1 MAINPLLKP
10 QSSLDYL
17 NQSPMPSGASS
28 GATTSTI
35 LTPPKPPI
43 SPTFSPNTQS
53 GGGSWTSPQIAQA
66 TPAPTIAQA
75 YQAPAQNLLA
85 TPENQ
90 TQRRNLDGS
99 IASVQAP
106 AIDFSQDALTPQANV
121 SGSVGAMLGQV
132 QPAQKP
138 FVNTYWDPGLGR
150 YVEGNMETDRPWEKY
165 GLGSANALYN
175 TDPQTLRA
183 LQQRNTIGGQYGE
196 YLQSQIKPLDEEAIR
211 RQTIDRFQAE
221 IDAMNRYYAEK
232 TAGELA
238 REQEAGRA
246 RVGTR
251 TAISARRGML
261 GGDFGDAARETVVRY
276 NQDVENRIVNLNEKE
291 RIFQELQMRGAA
303 TKAAEAAIDKAK
315 AELESAYEKSQK
327 WQEKIK
333 GEIQERVTNRLAA
346 LALDGTEMTDDD
358 YQKIA
363 RELGID
369 VDTVKA
375 TALAM
380 RPTAEKP
387 LVVDGV
393 AYQRQ
398 ADGTYKAIT
407 PSDGEKPLIVGGVA
421 YQRQPDGSYSP
432 ITPTEA
438 QKPLVV
444 DGVIYER
451 DASGN
456 YVAKTPTQ
464 GTGTK
469 APETVKINGVDS
481 VWDGEKFVPV
491 TVQST
496 APTAQKTAQVAEIK
510 RLAQE
515 LLASEDALG
524 NAVGA
529 ISNRIPVI
537 KGSTQD
543 FIDKTNRLKALLTTD
558 NIGLLKGVLSDS
570 DMRLLERI
578 GTSLNLGG
586 SEEGFKAEL
595 NRIVNTQP
603 LLEVSPSQGVRI
615 PQSALDEA
623 RRSNPTLTEEE
634 IVNLLSPDFPS
645 VGGDT
650 KPATA
655 VKTGALSQRFESSG
669 DPGAIGYDST
679 GGWSYGTYQLA
690 HNNAKRFVEQ
700 SPYSSAFAG
709 VPFNSQAWR
718 DTWKRVAKQDP
729 QGFANAQQAYI
740 ERTHLQPQI
749 TKLASQGVDLNRFS
763 PVMREVVFST
773 AVQHGPGNDVVEKA
787 VKKVGPNAPEDALI
801 KAIYEER
808 WAGGKRFASSTPRVR
823 QAVYNRFFGPRGEL
837 NTALSQLA

>member
-1 MAINPLLKP
+1 MATLA
-10 QSSLDYL
+10 SSLLAPL
-17 NQSPMPSGASS
+17 NPVLGGVIEATNSFVRGSLKTPAQKVSTPKQVSLGPYPSSAS
-28 GATTSTI
+28 
-35 LTPPKPPI
+35 LEPI
-43 SPTFSPNTQS
+43 SALSVPATA
-53 GGGSWTSPQIAQA
+53 QITALRG
-66 TPAPTIAQA
+66 TPAP
-75 YQAPAQNLLA
+75 APAQA
-85 TPENQ
+85 K
-90 TQRRNLDGS
+90 
-99 IASVQAP
+99 AP
-106 AIDFSQDALTPQANV
+106 VPAPVPAPQPTYDFSQDALTPQANV
-121 SGSVGAMLGQV
+121 SGSVDAMLGQV

-138 FVNTYWDPGLGR
+138 FVNTYWDPGLGK

-175 TDPQTLRA
+175 TDPNTLRA

-196 YLQSQIKPLDEEAIR
+196 YIQSQIKPIDEEAIR
-211 RQTIDRFQAE
+211 RQTMDRFQAE

-238 REQEAGRA
+238 REQEAGRG

-261 GGDFGDAARETVVRY
+261 GGDFGDSARETVVRY
-276 NQDVENRIVNLNEKE
+276 NQDVENRIQNLNEKE

-303 TKAAEAAIDKAK
+303 TEAAEKAIDKAK
-315 AELESAYEKSQK
+315 KELESAYDKSQK

-333 GEIQERVTNRLAA
+333 GEIQERVTNRLSA
-346 LALDGTEMTDDD
+346 LALDGEEMSDDD
-358 YQKIA
+358 YARIA
-363 RELGID
+363 TELGID

-380 RPTAEKP
+380 RPEAEKP
-387 LVVDGV
+387 LIVGGV

-407 PSDGEKPLIVGGVA
+407 PSEGEKPLIVGGVA
-421 YQRQPDGSYSP
+421 YQKQPDGSYSP

-438 QKPLVV
+438 QKPIVV

-451 DASGN
+451 DAQGN

-469 APETVKINGVDS
+469 APETTKINGVDS

-491 TVQST
+491 KVQPAT
-496 APTAQKTAQVAEIK
+496 PTAQKTAQVAEIK

-515 LLASEDALG
+515 LLDSEDALG

-586 SEEGFKAEL
+586 SEEGFRAEL
-595 NRIVNTQP
+595 NRIITTQP
-603 LLEVSPSQGVRI
+603 LPEASPSQAVRI

-650 KPATA
+650 NPATGGNTPYL
-655 VKTGALSQRFESSG
+655 KTMGAITGIDGSPLWKHGLDIDLKIG
-669 DPGAIGYDST
+669 DPVKSPISGTVIATKTSPKGFGKQVRVKGDDGNEYWFSHLDGFDVNAGAKI
-679 GGWSYGTYQLA
+679 
-690 HNNAKRFVEQ
+690 
-700 SPYSSAFAG
+700 
-709 VPFNSQAWR
+709 
-718 DTWKRVAKQDP
+718 
-729 QGFANAQQAYI
+729 
-740 ERTHLQPQI
+740 
-749 TKLASQGVDLNRFS
+749 
-763 PVMREVVFST
+763 
-773 AVQHGPGNDVVEKA
+773 
-787 VKKVGPNAPEDALI
+787 KVGQVLGRGGNTGSVIPMGGGDGSHLDLTVKDKNGKYIPPREI
-801 KAIYEER
+801 K
-808 WAGGKRFASSTPRVR
+808 KMLDKVM
-823 QAVYNRFFGPRGEL
+823 V
-837 NTALSQLA
+837 